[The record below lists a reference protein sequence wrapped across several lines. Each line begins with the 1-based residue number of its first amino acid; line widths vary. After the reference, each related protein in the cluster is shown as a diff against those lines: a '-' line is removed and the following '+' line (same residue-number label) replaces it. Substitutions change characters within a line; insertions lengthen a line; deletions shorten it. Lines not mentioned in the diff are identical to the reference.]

1 MFRTSLTALMYHYVR
16 PIACSDFPG
25 IKGLELSDFEGQ
37 LDYLEKNYTLVKP
50 SDVIATLKELKPLPE
65 RAVLLTF
72 DDGYKDHYLHVY
84 PVLRERKLSGVF
96 FPPTAAVR
104 DRELLDVN
112 RLHFILAS
120 ATIDVLIRELEA
132 AVLGFSGVYCLCSI
146 EEYRT
151 SWKVANRF
159 DSADVIYF
167 KRMMQHVLPEDL
179 RSRIAKELFARHVS
193 RDEQSFAD
201 DLYLSGEQLIE
212 MHEGGLEVGSHGHR
226 HYWLPRLNIS
236 SQEKDIDDSLEFLGT
251 LGLCK
256 SEFWFC
262 YPYGSY
268 SDETMK
274 VLRERGCAAAVT
286 VNVDIADCVPLKALE
301 LSRLDT
307 NDLPCAKYAAISPW
321 TDKVA
326 PESATH
332 IKN

>member
-1 MFRTSLTALMYHYVR
+1 
-16 PIACSDFPG
+16 
-25 IKGLELSDFEGQ
+25 LSDFEGQ
-37 LDYLEKNYTLVKP
+37 LDYLQTNYTVVKP
-50 SDVIATLKELKPLPE
+50 SDVIATLKGLKSLPE

-84 PVLRERKLSGVF
+84 PILRKRNLSAVF
-96 FPPTAAVR
+96 FPPTEAVR

-120 ATIDVLIRELEA
+120 ANIDLLVSELEI
-132 AVLGFSGVYCLCSI
+132 AVLEASGEFCLCSLD
-146 EEYRT
+146 EYRAA
-151 SWKVANRF
+151 WKVSNRF
-159 DSADVIYF
+159 DSQDVIYF
-167 KRMMQHVLPEDL
+167 KRMLQHVLPEDL
-179 RSRIAKELFARHVS
+179 RSRTAKELFARHVS
-193 RDEQSFAD
+193 HDEKSFAD
-201 DLYLSGEQLIE
+201 DLYVSSEELIE
-212 MHEGGLEVGSHGHR
+212 MHEKGLEVGSHGHR
-226 HYWLPRLNIS
+226 HYWLPRLNIA
-236 SQEKDIDDSLEFLGT
+236 SQEKDIDNSLEFLGS

-256 SEFWFC
+256 SDFWFC

-307 NDLPCAKYAAISPW
+307 NDLPCSKFAAPLPW
-321 TDKVA
+321 TFKAA
-326 PESATH
+326 PESAIH